1 MKTHR
6 IQLILIFLD
15 FYISI
20 VQSENLKKGLIFG
33 TIGVVFVGLQPIVA
47 ILRPSAMDAYQFA
60 AMTCLIETILF
71 FPLMLIE
78 IKKRDSNKKNEVD
91 DVKLGNSILKGWKNN
106 FWLLIFIGIIFGIN
120 QIFFFIGY
128 DLAGAINGSLTQK
141 TTVFFSLIFGYLI
154 LSEKITKLQ
163 IIFSFILFLGL
174 SIGITQFF
182 SLFEINITILYGVL
196 ILLLISCLWMLG
208 HTMTKPIF
216 NRNEVT
222 PIQMVFL
229 RNILSGFILI
239 LTYLIFFPIENFKV
253 LFDFDNQVSF
263 ILMGAVYGSGLFCW
277 YKTLSYLDVSKASVV
292 FSPTPVTS
300 AIFATIILGE
310 VFTIAH
316 LVGII
321 LVIVSIIIIVRQKRS

>member
-1 MKTHR
+1 
-6 IQLILIFLD
+6 L
-15 FYISI
+15 
-20 VQSENLKKGLIFG
+20 QSENLKKGLIFG

-47 ILRPSAMDAYQFA
+47 ILRPSAMDAFLFA
-60 AMTCLIETILF
+60 AMTCLVETAIF

-78 IKKRDSNKKNEVD
+78 IKKRNSNKKNEVD
-91 DVKLGNSILKGWKNN
+91 DIELGISILKGWKNN
-106 FWLLIFIGIIFGIN
+106 LWLLVFIGIIFGIN
-120 QIFFFIGY
+120 QVLFFIGY
-128 DLAGAINGSLTQK
+128 ELAGAINGSLTQK
-141 TTVFFSLIFGYLI
+141 TTVFFSLIFGYII
-154 LSEKITKLQ
+154 LSERITKLQ
-163 IIFSFILFLGL
+163 IIFSFVLFLGL

-182 SLFEINITILYGVL
+182 TLFEINITILYGVL
-196 ILLLISCLWMLG
+196 ILLLISCLWMFG

-229 RNILSGFILI
+229 RNSLSGLILI

-277 YKTLSYLDVSKASVV
+277 YKTLSYLDVSKASIV
-292 FSPTPVTS
+292 FAPTPVTS

-310 VFTIAH
+310 IFTIAH
-316 LVGII
+316 LFGTI
-321 LVIVSIIIIVRQKRS
+321 LVIVSIIIIVRQKRSQEA

>member
-1 MKTHR
+1 
-6 IQLILIFLD
+6 L
-15 FYISI
+15 
-20 VQSENLKKGLIFG
+20 QSENLKKGLIFG

-47 ILRPSAMDAYQFA
+47 ILRPSAMDAFLFA
-60 AMTCLIETILF
+60 AMTCLVETAIF

-78 IKKRDSNKKNEVD
+78 IKKRNSNKKNEVD
-91 DVKLGNSILKGWKNN
+91 DIELGISILKGWKNN
-106 FWLLIFIGIIFGIN
+106 LWLLVFIGIIFGIN
-120 QIFFFIGY
+120 QVLFFIGY
-128 DLAGAINGSLTQK
+128 ELAGAINGSLTQK
-141 TTVFFSLIFGYLI
+141 TTVFFSLIFGYII
-154 LSEKITKLQ
+154 LSERITKLQ
-163 IIFSFILFLGL
+163 IIFSFVLFLGL

-196 ILLLISCLWMLG
+196 ILLLISCLWMFG

-229 RNILSGFILI
+229 RNSLSGLILI

-277 YKTLSYLDVSKASVV
+277 YKTLSYLDVSKASIV
-292 FSPTPVTS
+292 FAPTPVTS

-310 VFTIAH
+310 VFTISH
-316 LVGII
+316 IFGTI
-321 LVIVSIIIIVRQKRS
+321 LIIVSIIIIVRQKRSQEV

>member
-1 MKTHR
+1 
-6 IQLILIFLD
+6 L
-15 FYISI
+15 
-20 VQSENLKKGLIFG
+20 QSENLKKGLIFG

-47 ILRPSAMDAYQFA
+47 ILRPSAMDAFLFA
-60 AMTCLIETILF
+60 AMTCLVETAIF

-78 IKKRDSNKKNEVD
+78 FKKRNSNKKNEVD
-91 DVKLGNSILKGWKNN
+91 DIELRISILKGWKNN
-106 FWLLIFIGIIFGIN
+106 LWLLIFIGIIFGIN
-120 QIFFFIGY
+120 QVLFFMGY
-128 DLAGAINGSLTQK
+128 ELAGAINGSLTQK
-141 TTVFFSLIFGYLI
+141 TTVFFSLIFGYII
-154 LSEKITKLQ
+154 LSERITKLQ
-163 IIFSFILFLGL
+163 IIFSFVLFLGL

-182 SLFEINITILYGVL
+182 TLFEINITILYGVL
-196 ILLLISCLWMLG
+196 ILLLISCLWMFG

-229 RNILSGFILI
+229 RNSLSGLILI

-277 YKTLSYLDVSKASVV
+277 YKTLSYLDVSKASIV
-292 FSPTPVTS
+292 FAPTPVTS

-316 LVGII
+316 LFGTI
-321 LVIVSIIIIVRQKRS
+321 LVIVSIIIIVRQKRSQEA

>member
-1 MKTHR
+1 
-6 IQLILIFLD
+6 L
-15 FYISI
+15 
-20 VQSENLKKGLIFG
+20 QSENLKKGLIFG

-47 ILRPSAMDAYQFA
+47 ILRPSAMDAFLFA
-60 AMTCLIETILF
+60 AMTCLVETAIF

-78 IKKRDSNKKNEVD
+78 IKKRNSNKKNEVD
-91 DVKLGNSILKGWKNN
+91 DIELGISILKGWKNN
-106 FWLLIFIGIIFGIN
+106 LWLLVFIGIIFGIN
-120 QIFFFIGY
+120 QVLFFIGY
-128 DLAGAINGSLTQK
+128 ELAGAINGSLTQK
-141 TTVFFSLIFGYLI
+141 TTVFFSLIFGYII
-154 LSEKITKLQ
+154 LSERITKLQ
-163 IIFSFILFLGL
+163 IIFSFVLFLGL

-196 ILLLISCLWMLG
+196 ILLLISCLWMFG

-229 RNILSGFILI
+229 RNSLSGLILI

-253 LFDFDNQVSF
+253 LSDFDNQVSF

-277 YKTLSYLDVSKASVV
+277 YKTLSYLDVSKASIV
-292 FSPTPVTS
+292 FAPTPVTS

-310 VFTIAH
+310 VFTISH
-316 LVGII
+316 IFGTI
-321 LVIVSIIIIVRQKRS
+321 LIIVSIIIIVRQKRSQEV

>member
-1 MKTHR
+1 M
-6 IQLILIFLD
+6 
-15 FYISI
+15 
-20 VQSENLKKGLIFG
+20 QSENLKKGLIFG

-47 ILRPSAMDAYQFA
+47 ILRPSAMDAFLFA
-60 AMTCLIETILF
+60 AMTCLVETAIF

-78 IKKRDSNKKNEVD
+78 IKKRNSNKKNEVD
-91 DVKLGNSILKGWKNN
+91 DIELGISILKGWKNN
-106 FWLLIFIGIIFGIN
+106 LWLLVFIGIIFGIN
-120 QIFFFIGY
+120 QVLFFIGY
-128 DLAGAINGSLTQK
+128 ELAGAINGSLTQK
-141 TTVFFSLIFGYLI
+141 TTVFFSLIFGYII
-154 LSEKITKLQ
+154 LSERITKLQ
-163 IIFSFILFLGL
+163 IIFSFVLFLGL

-182 SLFEINITILYGVL
+182 TLFEINITILYGVL
-196 ILLLISCLWMLG
+196 ILLLISCLWMFG

-229 RNILSGFILI
+229 RNSLSGLILI

-277 YKTLSYLDVSKASVV
+277 YKTLSYLDVSKASIV
-292 FSPTPVTS
+292 FAPTPVTS

-316 LVGII
+316 LFGTI
-321 LVIVSIIIIVRQKRS
+321 LVIVSIIIIVRQKRSQEA

>member
-1 MKTHR
+1 M
-6 IQLILIFLD
+6 
-15 FYISI
+15 
-20 VQSENLKKGLIFG
+20 QSENLKKGLIFG

-47 ILRPSAMDAYQFA
+47 ILRPSAMDAFLFA
-60 AMTCLIETILF
+60 AMTCLVETTIF

-78 IKKRDSNKKNEVD
+78 IKKRNSNKKNEVD
-91 DVKLGNSILKGWKNN
+91 DIELRISILKGWKNN
-106 FWLLIFIGIIFGIN
+106 LWLLVFIGIIFGIN
-120 QIFFFIGY
+120 QVLFFIGY
-128 DLAGAINGSLTQK
+128 ELAGAINGSLTQK
-141 TTVFFSLIFGYLI
+141 TTVFFSLIFGYII
-154 LSEKITKLQ
+154 LSERITKLQ
-163 IIFSFILFLGL
+163 IIFSFVLFLGL

-196 ILLLISCLWMLG
+196 ILLLISCLWMFG

-229 RNILSGFILI
+229 RNSLSGLILI

-277 YKTLSYLDVSKASVV
+277 YKTLSYLDVSKASIV
-292 FSPTPVTS
+292 FAPTPVTS

-310 VFTIAH
+310 LFTIAH
-316 LVGII
+316 LFGTI
-321 LVIVSIIIIVRQKRS
+321 LVIVSIIIIVRQKRSQEA